1 MWNRTDQNGV
11 FLWDGT
17 DNGQEKCT
25 DGVYFY
31 KLSGTMFGGTQQ
43 ELHGFVTVIDSE

>member
-1 MWNRTDQNGV
+1 MWNRTDQTGT

-43 ELHGFVTVIDSE
+43 DLHGFVTVIGSQ